1 MTTSVTINPAVEY
14 FFIDTS
20 LDSLTLSL
28 ATGGANN
35 NNVLRIIMVKG
46 TNTATLPSAN
56 TIVNFTSGGGHGS
69 TTTITWNEVG
79 DTISLFWEKRSRKWH
94 ILSYYGVGFS

>member
-1 MTTSVTINPAVEY
+1 MTTSITINPAVEY
-14 FFIDTS
+14 VFLDTS

-46 TNTATLPSAN
+46 TNTAVLSSAD
-56 TIVNFTSGGGHGS
+56 TIINFTSGGGHGS

-79 DTISLFWEKRSRKWH
+79 DNLSLFWEKRSRKWH